1 MTDRRRFVRN
11 SALLGAGL
19 CLPAT
24 LRAALPGRQTKSLRF
39 YNIHTGEALTRVFWA
54 DGQYLPDALMDISK
68 LLRDHRTNQVSSIAP
83 ALLSLLERIVSL
95 VGTGDTVHVISG
107 YRSPETNRIL
117 ADQLDGTASRSL
129 HMEGKAIDIR
139 IPGRDLT
146 NVRNVA
152 LSLRGGGVGFYPK
165 SQFVHVDIGRVRS
178 W

>member
-1 MTDRRRFVRN
+1 MTDRRRFLRT

-24 LRAALPGRQTKSLRF
+24 SRAALAGRQAKSLKF
-39 YNIHTGEALTRVFWA
+39 YHIHTGEALTRVFWA
-54 DGQYLPDALMDISK
+54 NGQYLPDALMDISK

-83 ALLSLLERIVSL
+83 ELLSLLERIASL

-117 ADQLDGTASRSL
+117 ADQFDGIAKHSL
-129 HMEGKAIDIR
+129 HMGGKAIDIR

-152 LSLRGGGVGFYPK
+152 LSLRSGGVGFYPK